1 MIPSLVFY
9 FILIELIVVSI
20 IDIREKKIKNYWP
33 LMNIVLFVL
42 FLFIYPENYH
52 FDFSTFLYPT
62 VFLLVGF
69 GLFLL
74 KIMGAGDTK
83 FLFSFFL
90 LIPKLVQNELFVLL
104 LYSTVLIGC
113 FFFLTNFIKNFE
125 KIIQTI
131 KAREYFLL
139 KNFFGSKFPFAPV
152 ILISWIWLG
161 WKKNIFY

>member
-125 KIIQTI
+125 KIVQTI